1 MKIILSLLLTIGI
14 LSCALSQRVIYTIN
28 NKNGA
33 LSQRV
38 IYTINKNDVR
48 LTSYNDSLSRY
59 NEFLDRK
66 IKYFE
71 ILKSVKTY
79 KEFDEK
85 LYNISG
91 DKFLISGS
99 VSSQSHDILIKRQ
112 FKEKECSC
120 FFSSEILIDRVVW
133 IKKVFPPDNIVILQE
148 KPVTKSVS
156 KPKVEVS
163 KPRVVVEEVPVDTLK
178 RKITWYTSY
187 PDGTKRIDSTR
198 TEKLAI
204 IK

>member
-28 NKNGA
+28 K
-33 LSQRV
+33 
-38 IYTINKNDVR
+38 
-48 LTSYNDSLSRY
+48 NDSLSRY
-59 NEFLDRK
+59 NEFL
-66 IKYFE
+66 
-71 ILKSVKTY
+71 
-79 KEFDEK
+79 
-85 LYNISG
+85 
-91 DKFLISGS
+91 
-99 VSSQSHDILIKRQ
+99 
-112 FKEKECSC
+112 EKECSC